1 MSNLIP
7 DITTISIIFGL
18 FLVVLHIC
26 FSKKITT
33 LSTALPIL
41 LYSQSIIYGLIF
53 VSYSLKL
60 INPTYLVDNRWI
72 IAFGGIALIWI
83 GIENYKNDFF
93 KK

>member
-7 DITTISIIFGL
+7 DITTISILFGL
-18 FLVVLHIC
+18 VLIIIHI
-26 FSKKITT
+26 FSSKKNTT

-41 LYSQSIIYGLIF
+41 LYSQSIVYGLVF

-60 INPTYLVDNRWI
+60 INPSYLIDNRWI
-72 IAFGGIALIWI
+72 ISFGGIALIWI
-83 GIENYKNDFF
+83 GVENYKNDFF